1 MEKIL
6 FVLLILISAN
16 SALAKSDFI
25 WSKSELVKDK
35 VIAGLYD
42 ENWSVRL
49 KSALVLGKSKNINA
63 VRPLV
68 QTLSDDNIYVREYA
82 AKALIQIG
90 KPSFDLLTISI
101 KDVDWFVRQESAYA
115 LSEIDGV
122 RAVSFLVEALRDED
136 SRVTDEVKKAL
147 IKIGKPAVDRVM
159 VLLND
164 PNGDAQRNAGYVLSK
179 IGKPAVEPLIK
190 TLKNSNCYVV
200 VEAIWS
206 LGEIGDNRSVDPL
219 VRLLKNENNLVRWEA
234 ISALGKIGDDKIVK
248 FIKPL
253 LNDQDNNIR
262 TIAKE
267 VMERLKNNTEKKVSM
282 TASKY
287 L

>member
-1 MEKIL
+1 MLKFFI
-6 FVLLILISAN
+6 VLLILISAN
-16 SALAKSDFI
+16 FTLAKSDFV
-25 WSKSELVKDK
+25 WVKSELVNDK

-42 ENWSVRL
+42 DNWSVRL
-49 KSALVLGKSKNINA
+49 KSALLLGKNKNIKA

-101 KDVDWFVRQESAYA
+101 RDVDWFVRKESVYV
-115 LSEIDGV
+115 LSEIEGV
-122 RAVSFLVEALRDED
+122 RAVNVLADALKDED
-136 SRVTDEVKKAL
+136 SRVTDEAKKAL
-147 IKIGKPAVDRVM
+147 IKIGKPAINPVIA
-159 VLLND
+159 LLSD
-164 PNGDAQRNAGYVLSK
+164 QDGDAQRNAGYVLSK

-190 TLKNSNCYVV
+190 TLKNPNGYVV

-206 LGEIGDNRSVDPL
+206 LGEIGDSRAVDPL

-234 ISALGKIGDDKIVK
+234 VSALGKIRDDKTAK

-253 LNDQDNNIR
+253 LNDQDNHVR

-267 VMERLKNNTEKKVSM
+267 VIERLKNNTKKEISV
-282 TASKY
+282 TASKN